1 MRRSEARKIQDSRIA
16 SDTKFVS
23 QIPRTAQAFKLKIA
37 TQRTIDALA
46 MRIFDPP
53 TTYHNDPRK
62 KARAKNHV
70 DSISL
75 D

>member
-37 TQRTIDALA
+37 TRRTIDALA
-46 MRIFDPP
+46 MRIFDPA
-53 TTYHNDPRK
+53 TTAHN
-62 KARAKNHV
+62 KNHV